1 MVIPNIEIILF
12 LNVST
17 TLKSS
22 SDDDFKVVETL
33 RNKMISIFGIT
44 IVLYFIKIFSGSH
57 NYWCSVVIHSN
68 VML

>member
-12 LNVST
+12 QNVST

-44 IVLYFIKIFSGSH
+44 IVLYFTT
-57 NYWCSVVIHSN
+57 
-68 VML
+68 LQLD